1 MKSKLSFLLALALI
15 WQLILPVS
23 AAGGNNIDALAGYID
38 GIAAQQMEQA
48 GATDM
53 DACLAAS
60 AGTGPAE
67 WMMLAMRQ
75 YRGGDFSTY
84 LPALRQA
91 AAKLSHATATDRQR
105 IALAYAV
112 LEPQA
117 PEIQTTISSTVGKL
131 GIMSNAFGLILLDS
145 GAYAPAGISRD
156 GIIRELLSQQLGDG
170 GWALRG
176 TVGDVDVTAMTL
188 TALAPYQADAD
199 VQPAVARALAM
210 LSARQTAYGDFASFG
225 VRNAEST
232 AQVMTALCTL
242 GLDPRTDAR
251 FIKNGHAVLDGLL
264 LYRLENGGFAHV
276 QGGKVNAIASAQ
288 AMCGLVDLWRLEGH
302 MLPLYRFTAKQVPRE
317 KAPVMTDAP
326 VTPVTPSPVQTAGT
340 GTTAV
345 EPLPA
350 ETTTTGVGETLPAA
364 QSSLPDAVTG
374 TTQATREPTS
384 ATSTVAG
391 TTTVYN
397 AAQQPDG
404 TAFRPIAYVCI
415 LLLAG
420 GVVLFLCL
428 RRRASRK
435 NLLLVVAVTT
445 AAVAVVSVLRIQSV
459 AEFYSIHPDTVTED
473 TPSVTVSIRCDT
485 AVGQSLQ
492 APADG
497 VMLPATAYALQDGDT
512 VYDVLLRVTRYQQL
526 PLDAQGTEVQGFGTM
541 YVRGIGGLYEF
552 DCGPLSGWMYSVNGE
567 KAEVGCSAY
576 ALEDG
581 DVVAWLYS
589 CDLGKDVA
597 LP

>member
-1 MKSKLSFLLALALI
+1 MKSKLPFLLVLALI

-23 AAGGNNIDALAGYID
+23 AAGGNNRDALAGYID
-38 GIAAQQMEQA
+38 GIAAQQLEQA

-67 WMMLAMRQ
+67 WTMLAMLQ
-75 YRGGDFSTY
+75 YRGGSYTAY
-84 LPALRQA
+84 LSALRQA

-117 PEIQTTISSTVGKL
+117 AEIPETIRSTVGRL
-131 GIMSNAFGLILLDS
+131 GIMSNLFGLILLDS
-145 GAYAPAGISRD
+145 GAYTPAGVSRD

-225 VRNAEST
+225 VRNVEST

-242 GLDPRTDAR
+242 GYDPRTDAR
-251 FIKNGHAVLDGLL
+251 FIKNGHSVLDGLL
-264 LYRLENGGFAHV
+264 LYRLGNGGFAHV
-276 QGGKVNAIASAQ
+276 QGGAVNAIASAQ
-288 AMCGLVDLWRLEGH
+288 AMCGLVALWRLEGH
-302 MLPLYRFTAKQVPRE
+302 MLPLYRFTARQIPRE
-317 KAPVMTDAP
+317 KAPVVTDAP
-326 VTPVTPSPVQTAGT
+326 ITPVTPFPVQTAET
-340 GTTAV
+340 GTTAI
-345 EPLPA
+345 ESCSS
-350 ETTTTGVGETLPAA
+350 ETTTTGAVETLPAA
-364 QSSLPDAVTG
+364 ESSQPDAVAG
-374 TTQATREPTS
+374 TTRVTSEPAS
-384 ATSTVAG
+384 ATSTVGG
-391 TTTVYN
+391 TTAVYD
-397 AAQQPDG
+397 AAQQSDG

-420 GVVLFLCL
+420 GVVLILCL

-435 NLLLVVAVTT
+435 NLILVAAVTA

-459 AEFYSIHPDTVTED
+459 AEFYSLHPDIVTED

-485 AVGQSLQ
+485 AVGQSPQ

-497 VMLPATAYALQDGDT
+497 VMLPATVYALQDGDT

-581 DVVAWLYS
+581 DAVAWLYT
-589 CDLGKDVA
+589 CALGKDVA